1 MAQRG
6 DTASDSAPLLTP
18 AQAAFLDAHR
28 VASLAT
34 ADKHG
39 APHVV
44 PVCFVHAEGHVCIT
58 IDQKP
63 KTGGELKRL
72 KNIAENPSV
81 ALTVDHYDDT
91 DWSRLGWL
99 MIRGRAEIL
108 RDGSAHDAAQKRLCA
123 KYPQLRNMELAALPV
138 IAIQIKI
145 IASWGDLTPSP

>member
-1 MAQRG
+1 MARRG
-6 DTASDSAPLLTP
+6 NTDSNSAPELTP

-28 VASLAT
+28 VAHLAT
-34 ADKHG
+34 ADQHG

-44 PVCFVHAEGHVCIT
+44 PVCFVHVARHVYIT

-72 KNIAENPSV
+72 RNIAENSSV

-99 MIRGRAEIL
+99 MIRGQAEIL
-108 RDGSAHDAAQKRLCA
+108 RDGSAHDAAQQRLCA
-123 KYPQLRNMELAALPV
+123 KYPQLRIMELAALPV
-138 IAIQIKI
+138 FAIQITK